1 MITSQKCLNSL
12 FSCMEQFKV
21 EFANRLTAEAQM
33 MYQEALSGLYQ
44 RMADFAAG
52 TAPTTLLDV
61 TLNINF
67 KSPYIVLPK
76 QQSSSEI
83 LFGQLGR
90 ITIQNEGLEKFHIGI
105 ENVAINSMVKHG
117 LERLEDKGQILAS
130 TDLDIHFST
139 ADEKILV
146 AIDFATDP
154 LVKITKE
161 AYEKLLKSID
171 NIARV
176 SMVIFF

>member
-1 MITSQKCLNSL
+1 
-12 FSCMEQFKV
+12 MEQFKV

-61 TLNINF
+61 TLAINF

-83 LFGQLGR
+83 LFGQLGNG
-90 ITIQNEGLEKFHIGI
+90 T
-105 ENVAINSMVKHG
+105 
-117 LERLEDKGQILAS
+117 
-130 TDLDIHFST
+130 
-139 ADEKILV
+139 
-146 AIDFATDP
+146 
-154 LVKITKE
+154 
-161 AYEKLLKSID
+161 
-171 NIARV
+171 
-176 SMVIFF
+176 